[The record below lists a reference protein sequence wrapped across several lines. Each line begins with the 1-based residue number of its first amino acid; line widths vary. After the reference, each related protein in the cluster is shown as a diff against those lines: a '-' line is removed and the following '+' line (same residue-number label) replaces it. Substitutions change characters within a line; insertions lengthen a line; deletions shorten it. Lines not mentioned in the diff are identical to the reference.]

1 MKLYFNSGSSLF
13 SCISVIGLIQF
24 VFGQTSPDKWQQ
36 YQQDSLLQIQCNN
49 RVLSG
54 SVYPQ
59 IQAKASENGYTLSI
73 IGDKLREV
81 VWFHSQGQLIE
92 AVESKELIPITDPL
106 DFHYAVMLDSL
117 GCVYTTDPIRP
128 GIQNSTL
135 SCEDTCNTSTILF
148 TETFTQAEHCSSSYN
163 FPQSSDHTFSGLSVN
178 GPSCAVHPMIQ
189 QLNPLL
195 PEGLFYLENNAVSI
209 NPFWNRTDA
218 SMPSDAFLIGDP
230 WDYPELK
237 IWYHDF
243 SLIAG
248 ETYCFSVKV
257 SNVQNNQSSGYLP
270 VVDLRFSDVSGFQW
284 PASFQLFGQPLTLR
298 HSDGWMT
305 LSGSFQA
312 SATGIHRI
320 AIVNNATVS
329 TNTNG
334 IGRNLAIDDI
344 SFKKVDVALPTLSSS
359 QSIICTGDTV
369 TLYAT
374 SNLPNYTCSWSTIPA
389 STITQ
394 ACSFTDA
401 PVVSTLYYMGTS
413 DQGCNSSIFITVKPT
428 PTVDLKVLSEI
439 CYGDSAHIDFQFS
452 GNAPWVFQYTDGSTI
467 STITALSSPY
477 NLSFL
482 PSGNTAITVFNL
494 TSDGCIQTIPSTVT
508 VNPRP
513 LPFALLTGNSPLTI
527 GQSATLSVILSG
539 TPPWDFIW
547 TDGTTQFP
555 VSGVTQSP
563 YQLSVTPTT
572 NLIYSLV
579 SVTDFCSGNVNGSI
593 VAGEPESVSN
603 QKLRMEDKFSI
614 APNPVFGNMINIQT
628 PYPNPK
634 PDKIFIYDVRGRM
647 IPFEVIQTSN
657 DHMTLQ
663 LPAESNGVYFL
674 HLHSGKAIQQI
685 KCILTHNNSR

>member
-1 MKLYFNSGSSLF
+1 MKLYLNSRSIVYSVL
-13 SCISVIGLIQF
+13 CIIGLIQIL
-24 VFGQTSPDKWQQ
+24 FGQTNEAMWNN
-36 YQQDSLLQIQCNN
+36 YQQDSLLQINCNN

-54 SVYPQ
+54 SLYPQ
-59 IQAKASENGYTLSI
+59 IQARISENGYALCI
-73 IGDKLREV
+73 QGDKLREV

-92 AVESKELIPITDPL
+92 AVEPNKLISITDSL
-106 DFHYAVMLDSL
+106 DYYYAVVLDSF
-117 GCVYTTDPIRP
+117 GCIYTTDPLRP

-135 SCEDTCNTSTILF
+135 ACEDTCTISTILF
-148 TETFTQAEHCSSSYN
+148 TETFTQAEPCSSSYN
-163 FPQSSDHTFSGLSVN
+163 FPQASDHTFSGLSLN
-178 GPSCAVHPMIQ
+178 GPSCTVHPMIQ

-195 PEGLFYLENNAVSI
+195 PEGLFYLENNAVNI

-218 SMPSDAFLIGDP
+218 SIPSDAFLIGDP

-237 IWYHDF
+237 IWHHDF

-257 SNVQNNQSSGYLP
+257 SNVQNNQSSGHLP
-270 VVDLRFSDVSGFQW
+270 VVDLRFSDASGFQW

-305 LSGSFQA
+305 LSGSVQA
-312 SATGIHRI
+312 SVTGVHRI

-359 QSIICTGDTV
+359 QSIVCAGDTV

-374 SNLPNYTCSWSTIPA
+374 SNMPNFTCSWSTIPA

-401 PVVSTLYYMGTS
+401 PLVSTLYYMGTS
-413 DQGCNSSIFITVKPT
+413 DQGCNSSVFITVNPKPK
-428 PTVDLKVLSEI
+428 VDLKVLNDI
-439 CYGDSAHIDFQFS
+439 CLGDSAHIDFQFS
-452 GNAPWVFQYTDGSTI
+452 GNAPWVFQYTDGSAV

-477 NLSFL
+477 HLSFL
-482 PSGNTAITVFNL
+482 PSVPTAITVFNIA
-494 TSDGCIQTIPSTVT
+494 SNGCIQTVPSTAI

-513 LPFALLTGNSPLTI
+513 LPLAQLTGNAPLTI
-527 GQSATLSVILSG
+527 GQSATLSVLLFG

-563 YQLSVTPTT
+563 YQLSVTPMT
-572 NLIYSLV
+572 NLTYSLV
-579 SVTDFCSGNVNGSI
+579 SVRDFCAGSVNGVI
-593 VAGEPESVSN
+593 VAGETGSVSN
-603 QKLRMEDKFSI
+603 QKLSMEERFSI
-614 APNPVFGNMINIQT
+614 APNPAIGNIIHIQT
-628 PYPNPK
+628 PYLNSK
-634 PDKIFIYDVRGRM
+634 LDKIFIYDVQGRM
-647 IPFEVIQTSN
+647 IPFEIIQSS
-657 DHMTLQ
+657 DDYMKLQ
-663 LPAESNGVYFL
+663 LPSESSGVYFL
-674 HLHSGKAIQQI
+674 HLHSGDAIQRI
-685 KCILTHNNSR
+685 KCILTHNVSR